1 MKEKCLQCNKEYY
14 PKNAQQRYCA
24 YKCREKARNGIV
36 SARKRLCREYQERIA
51 ELERDLDIAIYKFWE
66 SVHVGVFK
74 PSHYENL
81 KKKLEELSKK
91 YQYLR
96 G

>member
-1 MKEKCLQCNKEYY
+1 
-14 PKNAQQRYCA
+14 
-24 YKCREKARNGIV
+24 
-36 SARKRLCREYQERIA
+36 LCREYQERIE

-81 KKKLEELSKK
+81 KKKLEDEFYKNFDFDRLFIPNEQGSNFEKLLPWATGILQIITVILVFRK
-91 YQYLR
+91 
-96 G
+96 